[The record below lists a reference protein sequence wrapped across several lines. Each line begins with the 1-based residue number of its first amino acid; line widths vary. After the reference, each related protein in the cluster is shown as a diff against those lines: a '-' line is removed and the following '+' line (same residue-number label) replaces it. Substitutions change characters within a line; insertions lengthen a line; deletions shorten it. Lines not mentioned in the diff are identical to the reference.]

1 MTTAPAPV
9 NGPRIANWIA
19 PVVLV
24 AILVAVGSFVWWY
37 FVGSMPRRHIVAVD
51 PATVQQESMRAIG
64 REVTNRARQPDPR
77 GIKRISDSEWIVNS
91 TAGSI
96 QVRKLKNDYRLRATY
111 HLTALLNPEERR
123 VILAHRRFT
132 TDDAMA
138 RQVGLTPA
146 QVKQLRAIQPVNLMP
161 LTDADQQTL
170 KTLWLIYIDP
180 SGAAPKQEAQDKLLA
195 TFDDLAKTLHEPA
208 AVAAQARVVEMKSS
222 ITPEILAKL
231 K

>member
-1 MTTAPAPV
+1 MTTAPAQTPAQRV
-9 NGPRIANWIA
+9 PTWVA
-19 PVVLV
+19 PVVLL
-24 AILVAVGSFVWWY
+24 AIVVAVGWFIWWY
-37 FVGSMPRRHIVAVD
+37 LVGSMPRRHIVEVD
-51 PATVQQESMRAIG
+51 PARVQQESMRAIG
-64 REVTNRARQPDPR
+64 REVTNRARQPEPR
-77 GIKRISDSEWIVNS
+77 GIKRINDGEWIVNS

-111 HLTALLNPEERR
+111 HLAALLSPEERR
-123 VILAHRRFT
+123 VIMAHRRFT

-170 KTLWLIYIDP
+170 KTLWLIYVDP

-208 AVAAQARVVEMKSS
+208 AVAAQARVVEMKSA
-222 ITPEILAKL
+222 ITPEMLAKL